1 MFEEEKEMLK
11 RICVKSN
18 VKRQSALE
26 NELRARGIRY
36 KNLNDMALVVP
47 SKTERKIVLSA
58 HFDAVEGSYGYND
71 NGMALVTVLKMLG
84 QLPANV
90 EAVFTNC
97 EECGLMGAEY
107 YLEHNDVKNI
117 KGCINLD
124 VVGCFDQVY
133 LDPMNF
139 AAARRLTNCKQG
151 EMPRNDA
158 VAFAGSG
165 VQAVCFSSGPSSAGN
180 FRSGIMK
187 IGTTL
192 HNNWNDNKFEML
204 NFEMIEKVAAEVR
217 KTIDLMDAA

>member
-1 MFEEEKEMLK
+1 MFEEEKEMVK

-18 VKRQSALE
+18 TERQNALE
-26 NELRARGIRY
+26 NELRTNGIHY
-36 KNLNDMALVVP
+36 ENLNNMALVVP
-47 SKTERKIVLSA
+47 SKTERKIVLCA

-84 QLPANV
+84 QLPSNV

-97 EECGLMGAEY
+97 EEHGLLGAEY
-107 YLEHNDVKNI
+107 YIEHTDAKNI

-139 AAARRLTNCKQG
+139 SAARRLTNCKQG
-151 EMPRNDA
+151 KMPMCDA
-158 VAFAGSG
+158 KVFAWSEIPT
-165 VQAVCFSSGPSSAGN
+165 VCFSSGPSASG
-180 FRSGIMK
+180 FSDGIME

-192 HNNWNDNKFEML
+192 HNNWNDNKFELL
-204 NFEMIEKVAAEVR
+204 NFEMIGKVTAEVK

>member
-1 MFEEEKEMLK
+1 MFEEEREMVQ

-18 VKRQSALE
+18 TERQNALE
-26 NELRARGIRY
+26 NELRTNGIHY
-36 KNLNDMALVVP
+36 ENWNDMALVVP
-47 SKTERKIVLSA
+47 SKTERKIVLCA

-84 QLPANV
+84 QLPSNV

-97 EECGLMGAEY
+97 EEYGLKGSQY
-107 YLEHNDVKNI
+107 YLGHTDVKNI

-139 AAARRLTNCKQG
+139 SAARRLTNCKQG
-151 EMPRNDA
+151 EMPMCDA
-158 VAFAGSG
+158 KVFAWSEIPT
-165 VQAVCFSSGPSSAGN
+165 VCFSSGPSAVN
-180 FRSGIMK
+180 FRDGIRE

-192 HNNWNDNKFEML
+192 HNNRNDNQFELL
-204 NFEMIEKVAAEVR
+204 NFEMIGKVTAEVK
-217 KTIDLMDAA
+217 KTIALMDAA